1 MILKASQRG
10 GGMALARH
18 LLNDIDND
26 HVEVHELRGF
36 VADDLAGALKEA
48 YAVSLGTKCRQF
60 LFSLSL
66 NPPPRAKVSVKA
78 FEAAITDIE
87 KRLGLKGQP
96 RAIVFHEKDGRRHAH
111 CVWSRIDAARMRA
124 INLSHFELK
133 LMDKARELYREH
145 GWRMPAGHQE
155 KAKRDPLTYGR
166 AEGQQAKRAKADP
179 KALKALFLRCWQR
192 SDSRAALAVALLEHG
207 FVLARGDRRGFVAVD
222 RQGELYALSRWL
234 GIKAKEV
241 RARLG
246 DGHDLPTVE
255 AAKAL
260 LASLPADKLRE
271 AAQADL
277 DRQQAAH
284 ERRRRELAAR
294 QRLERHNLH
303 EAQRQR
309 AARHAKALRS
319 RLPKGWRAAWAKAS
333 GQYRRL
339 LKDNA
344 ARTQRLRER
353 DRAEQQ
359 HLVQRQ
365 LEERRALHPALKQ
378 LHLHREIGNDARRRE
393 TGRTLAGLG
402 TAKILP
408 QVDPRQPLLSA
419 DGDEPLT
426 AAALGLKPARILD
439 VLTRHD
445 ETFARA
451 DIERAL
457 ARYFDGPR
465 ELRAVLDEVLRSDE
479 LVRIADGKGERFTTA
494 TLRNAKTSLERQT
507 SMLAEDA
514 KHFVGKRVVD
524 AAILE
529 RSRIMQASAG
539 ASLSAEQEA
548 TIRHVTGAERLSVVV
563 GFAGAGKSTLL
574 AAARSAWEREGYQVI
589 GAALSGKAAAGLED
603 SSGITSRT
611 LAAWEHRW
619 DHGMT
624 SLSPKDVLV
633 IDEAGMIGTPQ
644 LAKLVDHVRRVGAKL
659 VLVGDPE
666 QLQPIAAGTP
676 FRELTQRL
684 ASATLMEIRR
694 QREDW
699 QRQASLH
706 LARQEIEEALRL
718 YEARGC
724 VKTTASRSAAIA
736 ALVEDYM
743 QDCELH
749 GAEASRLAL
758 GHRRQDV
765 HLINQT
771 IRGARRSA
779 GEFADE
785 RLFRTVHGP
794 RAFAAGDRILLT
806 RNDRSLGLHNG
817 MLGTVE
823 SVQPGKLAIRI
834 AGEAGETAKCVTID
848 AGSYASFDHG
858 YATTIHKAQG
868 ATVDRTFLLAS
879 GRMDGHM
886 TYVGLTRHRQEARL
900 YGSRRDIPRL
910 MGDAPS
916 FERHDRRQER
926 QPQPPRYR

>member
-1 MILKASQRG
+1 
-10 GGMALARH
+10 
-18 LLNDIDND
+18 
-26 HVEVHELRGF
+26 
-36 VADDLAGALKEA
+36 
-48 YAVSLGTKCRQF
+48 
-60 LFSLSL
+60 
-66 NPPPRAKVSVKA
+66 
-78 FEAAITDIE
+78 
-87 KRLGLKGQP
+87 
-96 RAIVFHEKDGRRHAH
+96 
-111 CVWSRIDAARMRA
+111 MRA

-145 GWRMPAGHQE
+145 GWRMPVGHE
-155 KAKRDPLTYGR
+155 AKAKRDPLSYGR

-179 KALKALFLRCWQR
+179 KALKALFLRCWER

-207 FVLARGDRRGFVAVD
+207 LVLAQGDRRSFVAVD
-222 RQGELYALSRWL
+222 SQGELYALSRWL
-234 GIKAKEV
+234 GVKAKDV
-241 RARLG
+241 HARLG

-277 DRQQAAH
+277 DRQQAEY

-294 QRLERHNLH
+294 QRLERKNLF

-309 AARHAKALRS
+309 GTRHARALRD

-333 GQYRRL
+333 GQYHRL

-344 ARTQRLRER
+344 ARTQRLWER
-353 DRAEQQ
+353 DRAERQ
-359 HLVQRQ
+359 HLVLRQ
-365 LEERRALHPALKQ
+365 LEEHGALRPALQQ
-378 LHLHREIGNDARRRE
+378 LRLHREIGNDARRRA
-393 TGRTLAGLG
+393 TGRALAGLG
-402 TAKILP
+402 TRKILP
-408 QVDPRQPLLSA
+408 QVDPRQPLLPA

-426 AAALGLKPARILD
+426 AAVLGLKPARILN
-439 VLTRHD
+439 VLARHD
-445 ETFARA
+445 ETFSRA

-465 ELRAVLDEVLRSDE
+465 ELRAALDEVLRSNE
-479 LVRIADGKGERFTTA
+479 LVRIGDKGDRFTTA
-494 TLRNAKTSLERQT
+494 TLRNARSFLERQT

-514 KHFVGKRVVD
+514 KHFVGRRVVD
-524 AAILE
+524 AAIAE
-529 RSRIMQASAG
+529 RDRIMQASAG

-548 TIRHVTGAERLSVVV
+548 AIRHVTGAERLSVVV

-574 AAARSAWEREGYQVI
+574 AAARSAWQREGYRVI

-603 SSGITSRT
+603 SSGIASRT

-624 SLSPKDVLV
+624 SLGPKDVLV
-633 IDEAGMIGTPQ
+633 IDEAGMIGTLQ
-644 LAKLVDHVRRVGAKL
+644 LAKLVDQVRRAGAKL

-676 FRELTQRL
+676 FREMTRRL

-694 QREDW
+694 QKEDW

-706 LARQEIEEALRL
+706 LARQEIGEALRL

-724 VKTTASRSAAIA
+724 IKAVASRSAAVA
-736 ALVEDYM
+736 ALVQDYM

-758 GHRRQDV
+758 AHRRQDV

-771 IRGARRSA
+771 IRAARRSA
-779 GEFADE
+779 GELADE

-817 MLGTVE
+817 VLGTVE
-823 SVQPGKLAIRI
+823 SIEPGKLAIRI
-834 AGEAGETAKCVTID
+834 DGEAGETAKRVTIAAD
-848 AGSYASFDHG
+848 SYASFDHG

-900 YGSRRDIPRL
+900 YGSSRDIQRL
-910 MGDAPS
+910 TGEVPS
-916 FERHDRRQER
+916 FEPHDRRRER